1 MVRYDFTF
9 DDFGNVSC
17 SCQKC
22 KDRPA
27 PSPKMDMRA
36 DPKPK
41 AECEIVDEGCGN
53 ATVFAPDGM
62 SLVEAEYSLAEH
74 YNARVRGL
82 MAHMAMLGENGG
94 V

>member
-1 MVRYDFTF
+1 MIRYDFTF
-9 DDFGNVSC
+9 DDSGNVSC

-41 AECEIVDEGCGN
+41 AGCEIVDEGYGN
-53 ATVFAPDGM
+53 ATVFAPDSM
-62 SLVEAEYSLAEH
+62 SRIEVEYSLAEH
-74 YNARVRGL
+74 YSARVRGL
-82 MAHMAMLGENGG
+82 RTHMAMLGENGG